1 MNRILI
7 PGFHEPL
14 RRDRLVNGNSTRSG
28 GCLVY
33 INELLTFEQNTTMQ
47 ELDFEHIWVDVKIK
61 NIKVSINCLYR
72 PPKHST
78 VDHNTFLTTAE
89 SILRNLETYQSNY
102 KIITSDLNY
111 GNIYSKHPILPAKP
125 LDATAPDL
133 FARFNYTQ
141 LIDVP
146 TRTTENTISLIDLI
160 YIQNTDIVTC
170 HGILPSIADH
180 SGIFLSLDIKREVQK
195 PKKKT
200 IYYYKDTDTEGL
212 IKYIKNY
219 NFENVFK
226 SKPEDQAQIYSDVLM
241 KAFQTF
247 VPSQMI
253 TIRPNIPPWCNTYT
267 RLLMRKK
274 NRNYHISRKAANKY
288 EEMKQ
293 LGSTNEQVL
302 TKLRKNKEKE
312 FAEYKSVAKESH
324 NASKRVKSAY
334 FNSVNNVM
342 NNPAISAKKKFG
354 ILKKLMNSQKF
365 STIPTL
371 VEQEQTY
378 EKPEEKANILNK
390 HFASKSTVTSPEDET
405 PNLEPKVNYNKFE
418 NINTSPIEV
427 AKIIRD
433 TKKSQVSYC
442 GIPGKFLALI
452 STPISFSLSK
462 LFNNLFEE
470 SIFPDTWKLSHVIPI
485 YKRSGSK
492 TDKSN
497 YRPISLLPTLSK
509 VCEYIIHK
517 RLLSHCTD
525 HNLITDRQ
533 AAYISGDSTIN
544 QLLTLVHRIQKSWT
558 ESYITQAVF
567 LDIHAAFDKVWH
579 SGLIAKLKQAGVED
593 KALNLFKSYLEGR
606 RQVVVI
612 DGVKSNIE
620 YIKAGVPQGS
630 RLGPL
635 LFLIFINDIIEN
647 IESDIFIFADD
658 TTLTATDK
666 TPDLTTNKLN
676 RDLFRIKQWADKW
689 KVIFNAKKSKN
700 IIFSK
705 LTHNNTAPLK
715 YNNIDIE
722 RVSSHKHLGVHL
734 TYNLDWSVQLKQ
746 VCLRANQKLGV
757 LRHIKLLQRHTLDIL
772 YKVIVRSIVD
782 YGLPIYFNSLN
793 VADKERLERIQYN
806 AAKLATGALPCTSRV
821 KLYEELG
828 WETIQQ
834 RADFLGFTLY
844 HKIHLG
850 QTRPLIRSNMQPRDH
865 NNTRS
870 SGDYKLFKYKSV
882 KFSKTFFPYF
892 TSKWNNL
899 HKDNKNQTITDFKNN
914 LKSKLRPKKY
924 KHYSRGYKQNCTL
937 LTRIRLGQSALK
949 SHQFKVGFSDTTQCL
964 CGHKYETSEH
974 FIILCPRYAEERQ
987 TLFDQMLQF
996 VPNFKRLP
1004 QKRQFEILIFGYQPD
1019 DPELLKINTKIMKFT
1034 QSFIQNSKHFS

>member
-1 MNRILI
+1 MDSTVSMSRILI
-7 PGFHEPL
+7 PGFHEPV
-14 RRDRLVNGNSTRSG
+14 RRDRLVDGNSTRSG

-33 INELLTFEQNTTMQ
+33 INELLTFEQNTLMQ
-47 ELDFEHIWVDVKIK
+47 EVEFEHIWVDIKIK
-61 NIKVSINCLYR
+61 NVKVSINCLYR

-78 VDHNTFLTTAE
+78 VDHNTFLTTSE
-89 SILRNLETYQSNY
+89 SILQNLETYQSNY

-111 GNIYSKHPILPAKP
+111 GNIYSKLPILPSKP

-133 FARFNYTQ
+133 FARFGYTQ
-141 LIDVP
+141 LIDIP
-146 TRTTENTISLIDLI
+146 TRTTENTLSLIDLI
-160 YIQNTDIVTC
+160 YIQNTDIVVC
-170 HGILPSIADH
+170 QGILPSIADH
-180 SGIFLSLDIKREVQK
+180 SGIYLSLDINREVQK

-200 IYYYKDTDTEGL
+200 IYDYKNVDTEGL
-212 IKYIKNY
+212 TNYIKNY

-226 SKPEDQAQIYSDVLM
+226 SKPEDQAQIYSEVLIE
-241 KAFQTF
+241 AFQTF
-247 VPSQMI
+247 VPTQII
-253 TIRPNIPPWCNTYT
+253 TIRQNIPPWCNTYT

-274 NRNYHISRKAANKY
+274 NRNYHICRKAANKY

-293 LGSTNEQVL
+293 LGSTNEEVL
-302 TKLRKNKEKE
+302 TRLRKTKEKE
-312 FAEYKSVAKESH
+312 FAEYKSVSKESH
-324 NASKRVKSAY
+324 NASNRVKNAY

-371 VEQEQTY
+371 VDHEKTI
-378 EKPEEKANILNK
+378 EKPEEKAHILNK
-390 HFASKSTVTSPEDET
+390 YFASKSTVTNPDDEV

-427 AKIIRD
+427 AKIIRN

-462 LFNNLFEE
+462 LFNNLFKE

-492 TDKSN
+492 TDKTN

-509 VCEYIIHK
+509 VCESIIHK

-525 HNLITDRQ
+525 HNLITDKQ

-558 ESYITQAVF
+558 ESNITQAVF

-579 SGLIAKLKQAGVED
+579 SGLLAKLKQAGVEH

-635 LFLIFINDIIEN
+635 LFLIFINDIIED

-658 TTLTATDK
+658 TTLTATDT
-666 TPDLTTNKLN
+666 TPALTTNKLN
-676 RDLFRIKQWADKW
+676 RDLIKIKIWADKW

-705 LTHNNTAPLK
+705 LTYNNTAALK
-715 YNNIDIE
+715 YNNIDIYIY
-722 RVSSHKHLGVHL
+722 RQSFVTQTPWCSPYL
-734 TYNLDWSVQLKQ
+734 QL
-746 VCLRANQKLGV
+746 
-757 LRHIKLLQRHTLDIL
+757 
-772 YKVIVRSIVD
+772 
-782 YGLPIYFNSLN
+782 
-793 VADKERLERIQYN
+793 RLEC
-806 AAKLATGALPCTSRV
+806 AT
-821 KLYEELG
+821 
-828 WETIQQ
+828 
-834 RADFLGFTLY
+834 
-844 HKIHLG
+844 
-850 QTRPLIRSNMQPRDH
+850 
-865 NNTRS
+865 
-870 SGDYKLFKYKSV
+870 
-882 KFSKTFFPYF
+882 KTGL
-892 TSKWNNL
+892 S
-899 HKDNKNQTITDFKNN
+899 
-914 LKSKLRPKKY
+914 KSKPKT
-924 KHYSRGYKQNCTL
+924 RCT
-937 LTRIRLGQSALK
+937 
-949 SHQFKVGFSDTTQCL
+949 
-964 CGHKYETSEH
+964 
-974 FIILCPRYAEERQ
+974 
-987 TLFDQMLQF
+987 
-996 VPNFKRLP
+996 
-1004 QKRQFEILIFGYQPD
+1004 
-1019 DPELLKINTKIMKFT
+1019 
-1034 QSFIQNSKHFS
+1034 